1 MSGET
6 TSRGIVLLLAGVAA
20 GPAAWVAQLIL
31 DYALSSY
38 ACFPRYTPATVSP
51 PPGWRG
57 ESTILLAIN
66 VICLI
71 LALAG
76 FAVAFGRLRA
86 AGPAHGDGRSELA
99 PPGRRRFLA
108 ICGIFASLGF
118 AVAIAFDTP
127 FILAVPGCWSIGP

>member
-1 MSGET
+1 MSATG
-6 TSRGIVLLLAGVAA
+6 RGIVLLLAGVAA
-20 GPAAWVAQLIL
+20 GPAAWVAQLIF

-51 PPGWRG
+51 PPGWSG
-57 ESTILLAIN
+57 EAGVLLAVN
-66 VICLI
+66 LVCLI

-76 FAVAFGRLRA
+76 FAIAFRRLRE
-86 AGPAHGDGRSELA
+86 AGGARGDGASEELA

-118 AVAIAFDTP
+118 AAAILFDTP
-127 FILAVPGCWSIGP
+127 FILGVPSCWSIAA